1 MSFEKVRLAENLT
14 LSLASRLLLKPI
26 DDVLDL
32 VHQKVLDVV
41 FVDGRSFITYESINR
56 FMQKQS

>member
-41 FVDGRSFITYESINR
+41 FVDGLSFITHESINR